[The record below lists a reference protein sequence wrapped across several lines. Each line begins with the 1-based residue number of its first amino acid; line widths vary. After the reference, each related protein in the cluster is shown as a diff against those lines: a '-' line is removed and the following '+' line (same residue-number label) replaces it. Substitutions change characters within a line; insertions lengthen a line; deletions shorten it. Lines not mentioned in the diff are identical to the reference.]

1 MQTEKDKSVAQVT
14 NQLEKYKQMDQQRQ
28 EFLVKIQNLNQKIE
42 TSEKQGKF
50 KSNHAKDQ
58 EIQDKQER
66 EFQHMQYMAAV
77 LDTRKRFARD
87 VMAQ

>member
-1 MQTEKDKSVAQVT
+1 MLARTQQMQTEKDKSVAQVT

-50 KSNHAKDQ
+50 KSNHAIQQHVKDQ
-58 EIQDKQER
+58 EIQDK
-66 EFQHMQYMAAV
+66 
-77 LDTRKRFARD
+77 
-87 VMAQ
+87 